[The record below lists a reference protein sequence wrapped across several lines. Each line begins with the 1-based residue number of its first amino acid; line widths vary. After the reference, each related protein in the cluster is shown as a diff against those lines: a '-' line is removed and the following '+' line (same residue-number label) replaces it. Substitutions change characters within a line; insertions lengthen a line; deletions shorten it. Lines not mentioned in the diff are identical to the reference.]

1 MSLPMMWQHCVSG
14 GCFRKH
20 FARLEGRFDANF
32 PQMLRNIKDHF
43 NSLASTSST
52 LAKMEAAKKSPAGI
66 WWNIIMEAFTT
77 EFAVKVM
84 TAMSHGKME
93 EVADEIDDDLM
104 EDITASKMIGWFDPT
119 KPAQVRQ
126 QALPRQKK
134 PRAPK
139 PAEQTDEEERTDLI
153 AEGIRRTYPSNE
165 TVKEMI
171 DAATA
176 PLLARIAE
184 LEALIKKPE
193 APAAVDPI
201 TDDEETRRFE
211 ENHEFC
217 LNVAKKQ
224 KKEKKLKL
232 VVTE

>member
-1 MSLPMMWQHCVSG
+1 
-14 GCFRKH
+14 
-20 FARLEGRFDANF
+20 
-32 PQMLRNIKDHF
+32 
-43 NSLASTSST
+43 
-52 LAKMEAAKKSPAGI
+52 
-66 WWNIIMEAFTT
+66 
-77 EFAVKVM
+77 
-84 TAMSHGKME
+84 
-93 EVADEIDDDLM
+93 M